1 MVSMAS
7 RRRVWGGSACGGGD
21 RSGVS
26 QEHREL
32 GGHCHLPLGWGSC
45 VATLPGAL
53 PPPVTAHGA
62 LGHLTLNTSFGQEFN
77 CDQEPRGCL
86 VTSK

>member
-1 MVSMAS
+1 MVSLVS
-7 RRRVWGGSACGGGD
+7 RPRAWGGSKCGVRGRWGD
-21 RSGVS
+21 LTGAQGARRSLPSPSGV
-26 QEHREL
+26 
-32 GGHCHLPLGWGSC
+32 GV
-45 VATLPGAL
+45 VAALPGAS

-77 CDQEPRGCL
+77 CDQEPRDCL